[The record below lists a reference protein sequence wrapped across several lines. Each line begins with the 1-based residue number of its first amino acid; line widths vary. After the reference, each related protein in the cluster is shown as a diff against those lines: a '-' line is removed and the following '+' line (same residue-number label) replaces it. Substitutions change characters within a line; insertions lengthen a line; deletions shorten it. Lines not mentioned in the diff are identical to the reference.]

1 MLNEREYRLDIQG
14 YYSDDVRSRFPHS
27 PGIYFV
33 YRGVLD
39 SAANT
44 CTLRQLLYIG
54 QTEDLHQRHNEH
66 SMRDEFLETV
76 GSDEMLFYTFSITD
90 LPAEDRM
97 RIEAA
102 LIYEL
107 KPALNSQNCYTFNYP
122 PTRVVVEG
130 NRHAFVPASID
141 APSY

>member
-1 MLNEREYRLDIQG
+1 
-14 YYSDDVRSRFPHS
+14 
-27 PGIYFV
+27 
-33 YRGVLD
+33 
-39 SAANT
+39 
-44 CTLRQLLYIG
+44 
-54 QTEDLHQRHNEH
+54 
-66 SMRDEFLETV
+66 MRDEFLETV

-90 LPAEDRM
+90 LPDEDRM

>member
-54 QTEDLHQRHNEH
+54 QTHIHVSFTDSNGNAYITIYHVGRTKIPKEPQRIVNHQYSVPTIYQQVSR
-66 SMRDEFLETV
+66 T
-76 GSDEMLFYTFSITD
+76 SIF
-90 LPAEDRM
+90 E
-97 RIEAA
+97 
-102 LIYEL
+102 
-107 KPALNSQNCYTFNYP
+107 
-122 PTRVVVEG
+122 
-130 NRHAFVPASID
+130 
-141 APSY
+141 

>member
-1 MLNEREYRLDIQG
+1 MID
-14 YYSDDVRSRFPHS
+14 
-27 PGIYFV
+27 
-33 YRGVLD
+33 
-39 SAANT
+39 
-44 CTLRQLLYIG
+44 
-54 QTEDLHQRHNEH
+54 
-66 SMRDEFLETV
+66 
-76 GSDEMLFYTFSITD
+76 
-90 LPAEDRM
+90 EDRM